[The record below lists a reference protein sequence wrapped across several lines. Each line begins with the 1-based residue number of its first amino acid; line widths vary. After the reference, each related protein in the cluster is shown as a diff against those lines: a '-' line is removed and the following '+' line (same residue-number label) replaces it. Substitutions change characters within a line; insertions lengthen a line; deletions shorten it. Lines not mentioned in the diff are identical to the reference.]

1 MSDTPIHSSPTLSF
15 WEQNSFF
22 RDLDVIIIGSGIV
35 GLNAAIALKEKEPRW
50 RVAVLE
56 RGVLPSGASTRNA
69 GFACFGSMTEL
80 LDDVAANGEAAML
93 ALVEK
98 RWLGLQRLRQRVGDA
113 NMDYQGHGAYELFLP
128 EELERFEHCMDNRH
142 QLNQQLHSII
152 GVQEVFT
159 ERSAALPSF
168 RFGRV
173 SQLLYN
179 NAEGQIDTGNMMQ
192 TLLHLVREK
201 GVEIFNGCG
210 VEKIEEEGTGA
221 TVLCTNGWVLS
232 AKKVLVCNNGFA
244 KELFPELEVEPAR
257 NQVLITKEIPQLNW
271 QGCFHYQSGYF
282 YFRNVG
288 KRILLGGGRHLA
300 KAEENTTQ
308 FQITDTIKS
317 ALLTLLQEVILPNQT
332 VAIEQWWAG
341 ILGIGSEKKPIIKQI
356 SPSVFTA
363 VRLGG
368 MGVAIGALVG
378 EEGADLLHTT

>member
-1 MSDTPIHSSPTLSF
+1 MSHTVLPSVPSLSY

-22 RDLDVIIIGSGIV
+22 RDLNVIIIGSGIV
-35 GLNAAIALKEKEPRW
+35 GLNAAIAIKEKEPQW
-50 RVAVLE
+50 RVAILE
-56 RGVLPSGASTRNA
+56 RGVLPCGASTRNA

-80 LDDVAANGEAAML
+80 LDDVAANGEQAML

-98 RWLGLQRLRQRVGDA
+98 RWQGLQRLRERVGDA

-128 EELERFEHCMDNRH
+128 EEADQFEHCMDNR
-142 QLNQQLHSII
+142 QRLNQQLHPII

-159 ERSAALPSF
+159 ERSTALSQF

-173 SQLLYN
+173 SKLLYN
-179 NAEGQIDTGNMMQ
+179 TAEGQIDTGKMMQ
-192 TLLHLVREK
+192 TLLHLVRQK

-210 VEKIEEEGTGA
+210 VAQIVEEGTMA
-221 TVLCTNGWVLS
+221 TVLCSNGWTLS

-244 KELFPELEVEPAR
+244 KELFPELDVEPAR
-257 NQVLITKEIPQLNW
+257 NQVLITQEIPHLNW

-300 KAEENTTQ
+300 RAEENTTQ
-308 FQITDTIKS
+308 FQITDTIKT
-317 ALLTLLQEVILPNQT
+317 ALLSLLKEVILPDQPI
-332 VAIEQWWAG
+332 AIEQWWAG
-341 ILGIGSEKKPIIKQI
+341 ILGIGQEKKPIIKQI

-368 MGVAIGALVG
+368 MGVAIGTLVG
-378 EEGADLLHTT
+378 EEGAELLHST